1 MALGVFETMDIPT
14 ITVNQMKEVDRL
26 VVEEFGILLLQM
38 MENAGRI
45 LAELCIELHEPAQ
58 VTVLVGPGN
67 NGGGGLVASR
77 YLFNKGVDVVT
88 VLVDVELGKVPT
100 HNLWA
105 LRKLGVPVLNA
116 MEGDEEGIIVDA
128 LLGYNQQGRPR
139 GRVGE
144 LLDDALDTGL
154 PVVSLDVPT
163 GFDMGTGEF
172 HDRSFQGSSVLT
184 LGLPKEHMLGKI
196 HEMWVADIGIPPE
209 VYERVGVRLPP
220 LFRNTDHIRIERP
233 VLW

>member
-1 MALGVFETMDIPT
+1 MDIPT
-14 ITVNQMKEVDRL
+14 ITVKQMKEVDRL
-26 VVEEFGILLLQM
+26 MVEEFGILLLQM

-45 LAELCIELHEPAQ
+45 LAELCIELHEPKR

-77 YLFNKGVDVVT
+77 YLHIKGVDVLT
-88 VLVDVELGKVPT
+88 VLAVEELGKVPT

-105 LRKLGVPVLNA
+105 LRKLGVPVLNSMDGA
-116 MEGDEEGIIVDA
+116 EEGIIVDA
-128 LLGYNQQGRPR
+128 LLGYNQHGRPR
-139 GRVGE
+139 GRVSE

-163 GFDMGTGEF
+163 GFDLGTGEF
-172 HDRSFQGSSVLT
+172 HDHSFQGSAVLT

-196 HEMWVADIGIPPE
+196 NEMWVADIGIPPE
-209 VYERVGVRLPP
+209 VYARVGIRMPP
-220 LFRNTDHIRIERP
+220 LFLNTDHVRIEQP